1 MGPLAGVSYLLR
13 ALLALL
19 TSPRLLLL
27 ALLPAAVALALS
39 LAGVTLSAYYGDDL
53 LSALWPKGAG
63 GGWAREA
70 LEASSALLLAALSVL
85 IMPWLVVLLGL
96 PLCEPLAAAL
106 HERLG
111 GAEVDLGFW
120 ESVRSGLAMSARVL
134 VMAMGGAAALLAVS
148 LLPVV
153 GWVVAP
159 VGALIWAPF
168 CLCLDLCDPTQTRL
182 NLRFDERV
190 RQLRGAP
197 LATLSVGLLATLL
210 VSVPFVNLLGLPLAV
225 LMGTYHAHALQVSAR
240 ERG

>member
-1 MGPLAGVSYLLR
+1 MGPLAGAAYLLR

-27 ALLPAAVALALS
+27 ALLPAAAALALS
-39 LAGVTLSAYYGDDL
+39 AGGVALGAHYGDDL
-53 LSALWPKGAG
+53 LALAWPKGGEAS
-63 GGWAREA
+63 WLRDA
-70 LEASSALLLAALSVL
+70 LEASSALLLGALSVL
-85 IMPWLVVLLGL
+85 IMPWVVILVGM

-111 GAEVDLGFW
+111 GAAVEVGFL
-120 ESVRSGLAMSARVL
+120 EGVLSGVSMALKVLSLALVGAVVL
-134 VMAMGGAAALLAVS
+134 FVVS

-159 VGALIWAPF
+159 VGALVWAPF

-182 NLRFDERV
+182 NLSFGERV
-190 RQLRGAP
+190 RQLRNAP
-197 LATLSVGLLATLL
+197 LSTISVGLIGALL

-225 LMGTYHAHALQVSAR
+225 LMGTYHAHALSVSGAV
-240 ERG
+240 RG